1 MTLTMRQ
8 IETEARE
15 YIRDLYRKHGI
26 TRRVPSARLGEG
38 LSARAR
44 ANVDQ
49 WLNSKCRRCG
59 LAGPRFRTQTSG
71 PHGLPATGGQS

>member
-44 ANVDQ
+44 ANVEEWVDG
-49 WLNSKCRRCG
+49 KCRRRRQGFAHTCDGHNLVTG
-59 LAGPRFRTQTSG
+59 LGWG
-71 PHGLPATGGQS
+71 I